1 MLDVALEPF
10 EGLGF
15 AFRRDLYPPVG
26 EVLHP
31 PVQTLTNSRCPGEV
45 PEAHALD
52 ASADE
57 VMPRETHDEESMDY
71 IMTPVS
77 QWFVRVR
84 MDLDPHSLIP
94 RRPVLIVEDD
104 ADLREMMAQ
113 LLTLEGFDAE
123 AVANG
128 RDALDYLKRVDPP
141 DLILLDLMMPVMDGW
156 EFRRLQREDP
166 AIAKVPVVV
175 LSALDDKRALE
186 LEGTAFLKKP
196 LDFDHL
202 LELVR
207 RYCRHAH

>member
-1 MLDVALEPF
+1 
-10 EGLGF
+10 
-15 AFRRDLYPPVG
+15 
-26 EVLHP
+26 
-31 PVQTLTNSRCPGEV
+31 
-45 PEAHALD
+45 
-52 ASADE
+52 
-57 VMPRETHDEESMDY
+57 
-71 IMTPVS
+71 
-77 QWFVRVR
+77 
-84 MDLDPHSLIP
+84 MDLESHLSTP

-166 AIAKVPVVV
+166 AISAVPVVV
-175 LSALDDKRALE
+175 LSALDDKRAFE

-207 RYCRHAH
+207 RYCRHTH